1 MVALMDCLQEGG
13 PVMAAAVR
21 VLEAMIIDNRRLLRA
36 QIKGL
41 PPIPKSVPALGRVV
55 DVIEQ
60 ERGKL
65 TSAEMVQLLL
75 QSLSHHS
82 LSVRAAALEV
92 IRLANICGPMEGAP
106 FCTVGA
112 LAWPLLSVSL
122 LHD

>member
-1 MVALMDCLQEGG
+1 MSELSEGS
-13 PVMAAAVR
+13 
-21 VLEAMIIDNRRLLRA
+21 LLAITVYAWCRILKL
-36 QIKGL
+36 QIKAL

-65 TSAEMVQLLL
+65 TSAEIVQLLL

-92 IRLANICGPMEGAP
+92 GTLHTSKLEPAPFRLEKAEWICGCACLEASHQFFIFWIRSSQLPK
-106 FCTVGA
+106 
-112 LAWPLLSVSL
+112 
-122 LHD
+122 